1 MIQNLF
7 LKQWLFLIVV
17 KFKLCYFLI
26 YSNYAIFFK
35 TSYLTIPN
43 TLTVFLRSKSYY
55 IIFFILTF
63 HSPLLPN
70 HKSKFLFFS
79 TKEFWILIEMYSPL
93 PNSQTNEIDV
103 SNTTSSTTD
112 PSHTQQQLAPNPY
125 CTSIVPFLFCLAQG
139 LVNNSDN
146 FLAQNVHQW

>member
-1 MIQNLF
+1 MLYFLKHNTSQYPTHLLFFRDPNHIILFFLF
-7 LKQWLFLIVV
+7 LPFTLHYYRTTSQ
-17 KFKLCYFLI
+17 
-26 YSNYAIFFK
+26 SFF
-35 TSYLTIPN
+35 
-43 TLTVFLRSKSYY
+43 
-55 IIFFILTF
+55 
-63 HSPLLPN
+63 
-70 HKSKFLFFS
+70 FFS